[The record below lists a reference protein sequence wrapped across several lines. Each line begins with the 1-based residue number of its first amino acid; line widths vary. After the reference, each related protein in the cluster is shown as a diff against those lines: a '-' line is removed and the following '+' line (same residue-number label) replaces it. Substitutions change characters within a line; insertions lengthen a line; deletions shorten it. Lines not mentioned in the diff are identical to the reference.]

1 MLIHSLATT
10 SPVPQNFCWPVRVS
24 SDRNTKWRLL
34 QCDLS
39 YQKIGCQKYIH
50 SKDLF
55 LRPPRYP
62 GATKIGID
70 LCVLVGLGCRHFNF
84 FPFFVGGFAAS
95 EEEEEESVHV
105 WNGVV
110 SVLEMPIFNLVLEIL
125 KLWIQA
131 PDLLISRFTL
141 LKIKLKISGSKL
153 GYNSRSLLSQSIGI
167 YFTNRIKDKNNLS
180 VIYGLLV
187 SLSVI
192 NLSIDWQTDKVRKK
206 KYTRFISLVNIT

>member
-1 MLIHSLATT
+1 MTVKLGGDSLNETF
-10 SPVPQNFCWPVRVS
+10 PH
-24 SDRNTKWRLL
+24 K
-34 QCDLS
+34 
-39 YQKIGCQKYIH
+39 KIGCQKPIH

-84 FPFFVGGFAAS
+84 FPFFVGGFATS

-110 SVLEMPIFNLVLEIL
+110 LVLEMPIFNLVLEIL

-141 LKIKLKISGSKL
+141 HKIKLKISGSKL
-153 GYNSRSLLSQSIGI
+153 GYNSWSLLSQSVGM
-167 YFTNRIKDKNNLS
+167 YFTDRIKDKNSPSEKPSL

-192 NLSIDWQTDKVRKK
+192 NLSMDWQTDKVRKK
-206 KYTRFISLVNIT
+206 NLPASFHW